1 MTVADEGEGT
11 EIELLLPWYAAGTLN
26 RREAQRVEAAL
37 AGDPELARRYE
48 LVREELSQTIQL
60 NEALGAPSARAME
73 MLFAK
78 IDSEPARTPSSSP
91 SWGGRLRAF
100 SAGLSPRTLAWSAS
114 VAAFAIVL
122 EAAVI
127 AGIIV
132 NGNGVGLPG
141 SYRAAAARL
150 PSPAAASYA
159 LVQFQ
164 PQATAAEIGEFLASN
179 KLSLA
184 GGPSAGGL
192 YRVQVSSK
200 KLSPSELAD
209 ILKKLQQ
216 NSVVGFI
223 APTQ

>member
-11 EIELLLPWYAAGTLN
+11 EIELLLPWYAAGTLS

-37 AGDPELARRYE
+37 AGDPELAKRYD
-48 LVREELSQTIQL
+48 LVRKELGQTIEL
-60 NEALGAPSARAME
+60 NEALGAPSARAMQA
-73 MLFAK
+73 LFAK
-78 IDSEPARTPSSSP
+78 IDVEPPRAPVSA

-100 SAGLSPRTLAWSAS
+100 LAGLSPRTLAWSAS

-127 AGIIV
+127 AGIMV
-132 NGNGVGLPG
+132 NGNGAGLPG

-150 PSPAAASYA
+150 PGPAAASYA
-159 LVQFQ
+159 LIRFQ
-164 PQATAAEIGEFLASN
+164 PQANAADIGAFLASN

-192 YRVQVSSK
+192 YRVQVSSR
-200 KLSPSELAD
+200 KLSQSEVAD
-209 ILKKLQQ
+209 MLKKLQQ
-216 NSVVGFI
+216 NGVVGFI
-223 APTQ
+223 APAQ

>member
-11 EIELLLPWYAAGTLN
+11 EIELLLPWYAAGTLSP
-26 RREAQRVEAAL
+26 REAQRVESAL
-37 AGDPELARRYE
+37 AGDPELAKRYDLVCKE
-48 LVREELSQTIQL
+48 LGQTIEL
-60 NEALGAPSARAME
+60 NEALGAPSARAMQA
-73 MLFAK
+73 LFAK
-78 IDSEPARTPSSSP
+78 IDAEPTRAPVSSP
-91 SWGGRLRAF
+91 WGGRLRAF
-100 SAGLSPRTLAWSAS
+100 LAGLSPRTLAWSAS
-114 VAAFAIVL
+114 AAVLAIVL

-127 AGIIV
+127 AGIVV
-132 NGNGVGLPG
+132 NGNGAGLPE

-159 LVQFQ
+159 VVRFQ
-164 PQATAAEIGEFLASN
+164 PQATAAEIGDFLASN
-179 KLSLA
+179 KLSVA

-200 KLSPSELAD
+200 KLSQPDLAD